1 VRAAA
6 LAFRALVALWP
17 AQLTRRHR
25 AEAVDLFTALAA
37 DAYTEGGWRR
47 LAWAWL
53 CSVADLV
60 SFGSR
65 RITAAAPRLAAGA
78 ALSPARPHRLDDLG
92 QDLRYARRSF
102 GRTPGFT
109 AAAVLL
115 LALGIGAS
123 TAIFSVLQAVVL
135 GPLPYPEPDRL
146 MAVWSTLEGERMF
159 QPLSAPDYYDWRER
173 NRSFEELGVHTL
185 DWVNGSGTG
194 RPERV
199 RASICT
205 ASFLRALGVAP
216 ARGRLFTDDEE
227 KSRVRVAVIGDGLR
241 KRWFGGNLDVI
252 GRQIVVNREPHT
264 LIGSMP
270 PGFESPRPSHTDAGA
285 EIWLPLAP
293 EPRVRATGT
302 WYRLHALGRLAS
314 GVSMEKAGQDLA
326 VIAAD
331 LAREH
336 PDTNARI
343 TAWVQPLV
351 DQMVGDV
358 RRPLWF
364 LLAAVV
370 VLLTIA
376 CANVAGML
384 LARGS
389 ARRRELVVRAS
400 LGASQGRLARQ
411 AITESLVLAVARGR
425 REAAGIL
432 LAWLSTGALR
442 EVVPPTIQ
450 RASSIR
456 IDRWVLLFSTGAAM
470 ATGIVCGVTQALS
483 ATRLDING
491 TLRLG
496 PAALTPG
503 PRRARF
509 RHALLVAQLALALA
523 LAHGAVLMLRSY
535 LNVLGT
541 PPGVDTAHTLVA
553 AFTLQGVPYDGNEAA
568 QSAFCRRLAA
578 EVTTIPGVSAAGVT
592 TKLPFQGGT
601 NGAVLVA
608 GEEYDPDAR
617 RPVVEKSYVSPL
629 YFAAVGLPLVAGHP
643 LAPARPG
650 DTVFELVVNQAFV
663 ERYWPGANPLG
674 RVVRSNSREPTW
686 SGVVVGVVGDARQ
699 WGLEQPPLPE
709 IYYPADASSRPTR
722 YLVARTTVPPLTL
735 ARAVSEVVSSMD
747 PDLPV
752 AGIRTM
758 GDVFAAGASSRR
770 FQTMLVQ
777 MFALTALLMVLAGL
791 YAVTSYHVAGRTR
804 EIGIRIALGA
814 ERTEVVTAVV
824 GRSLSLAALGA
835 SIGVGVALASSRVT
849 AGLLYGVGP
858 GDLTALLV
866 VAMVAI
872 VVAAAGSTVPALRA
886 ASVDPTVAL
895 RDP

>member
-1 VRAAA
+1 MSAPAPPVRAAV
-6 LAFRALVALWP
+6 LAFRALMALWP
-17 AQLTRRHR
+17 ARLTRRHR
-25 AEAVDLFTALAA
+25 AEAVDLFTTLAA
-37 DAYTEGGWRR
+37 DAYAEGGWRR
-47 LAWAWL
+47 LASVWL

-78 ALSPARPHRLDDLG
+78 ALSPARPRRLDDLG

-135 GPLPYPEPDRL
+135 GPLPFPEPTRL

-185 DWVNGSGTG
+185 DWVNLSGTG

-241 KRWFGGNLDVI
+241 RRWFGGNLDVI

-285 EIWLPLAP
+285 EIWLPIAP
-293 EPRVRATGT
+293 ESRTRSTGA
-302 WYRLHALGRLAS
+302 WYRLHALGRLAP
-314 GVSMEKAGQDLA
+314 GVSQRQAEQDLA
-326 VIAAD
+326 MIAAD
-331 LAREH
+331 LARDH

-343 TAWVQPLV
+343 TAWLQPLV

-411 AITESLVLAVARGR
+411 AITESLVLAVAGG
-425 REAAGIL
+425 AAGIL

-450 RASSIR
+450 RAPSIR

-470 ATGIVCGVTQALS
+470 ATGVVCGVTQALS

-496 PAALTPG
+496 PATLSPG

-541 PPGVDTAHTLVA
+541 PAGVDTAHTLVA
-553 AFTLQGVPYDGNEAA
+553 AFTLQGVPYDANEAA
-568 QSAFCRRLAA
+568 QSAFCARLGPRSRPSRAFRRRVSRRSCRSRAA
-578 EVTTIPGVSAAGVT
+578 RTG
-592 TKLPFQGGT
+592 
-601 NGAVLVA
+601 
-608 GEEYDPDAR
+608 R
-617 RPVVEKSYVSPL
+617 CWW
-629 YFAAVGLPLVAGHP
+629 
-643 LAPARPG
+643 PARSTTP
-650 DTVFELVVNQAFV
+650 TRAA
-663 ERYWPGANPLG
+663 RW
-674 RVVRSNSREPTW
+674 SKSRT
-686 SGVVVGVVGDARQ
+686 
-699 WGLEQPPLPE
+699 
-709 IYYPADASSRPTR
+709 SRPATSRPSACRSSPVTR
-722 YLVARTTVPPLTL
+722 SRRR
-735 ARAVSEVVSSMD
+735 ARATPCSSW
-747 PDLPV
+747 
-752 AGIRTM
+752 
-758 GDVFAAGASSRR
+758 S
-770 FQTMLVQ
+770 
-777 MFALTALLMVLAGL
+777 
-791 YAVTSYHVAGRTR
+791 
-804 EIGIRIALGA
+804 
-814 ERTEVVTAVV
+814 
-824 GRSLSLAALGA
+824 
-835 SIGVGVALASSRVT
+835 
-849 AGLLYGVGP
+849 
-858 GDLTALLV
+858 
-866 VAMVAI
+866 
-872 VVAAAGSTVPALRA
+872 
-886 ASVDPTVAL
+886 
-895 RDP
+895 